1 MIEIRIPRVLET
13 FSALIVVI
21 IDVIVDVVAAI
32 AGSHASVLIK
42 IINSAIR
49 VYSRKKKPGAAGSD
63 WSCSNETVNYL
74 SYSRHAGF
82 VVSWKTHVTCSIRTE
97 KCIPTLVT
105 SFWVLSLRYS
115 HLYSR
120 LIEIY
125 LKSLTNGKLRIKF
138 YISERTQ
145 CDDSTL

>member
-1 MIEIRIPRVLET
+1 MFEIRIPRVLET
-13 FSALIVVI
+13 FSALVVI
-21 IDVIVDVVAAI
+21 IVVVVAVVDVAAI
-32 AGSHASVLIK
+32 VRSCVSVLIK

-97 KCIPTLVT
+97 KMHTN
-105 SFWVLSLRYS
+105 S
-115 HLYSR
+115 SR
-120 LIEIY
+120 HF
-125 LKSLTNGKLRIKF
+125 GF
-138 YISERTQ
+138 
-145 CDDSTL
+145 